1 MKIEELI
8 VSNGPVYGWNPSI
21 ESMSGALGW
30 EHSDNENV
38 IYASPN
44 WENDENLTPFAVCD
58 VNGDYNDIT
67 NITLDGTLEEQYND
81 YKEVLIQ
88 IINTLK

>member
-38 IYASPN
+38 IYASPD
-44 WENDENLTPFAVCD
+44 WENDSGITPFAVCD
-58 VNGDYNDIT
+58 VNSDYNDIT
-67 NITLDGTLEEQYND
+67 SIELDGTLEEQYNQ
-81 YKEVLIQ
+81 YKEVLVQ
-88 IINTLK
+88 IINTLI